1 MRILVISQRFYP
13 EAFRIND
20 ICRELVKEGHLVTVL
35 TGLPNYPSGHIPK
48 EYRGNRRHKDSYD
61 GAEVIRTWEV
71 GRRPGKL
78 GLAVNYAS
86 LAWSSSW
93 EAFWMGK
100 RFDVIFVYQPS
111 PVFSLIP
118 AWILKKKYGIPILL
132 YCCDLWPESLK
143 AYEVRER
150 QMLFRIMKKV
160 SGFLYRQCDRIA
172 VTSLPFVDYLRK
184 VHGLKNEIEY
194 LPQHAE
200 ENYLEVN
207 LSHPAGEEVQLLFC
221 GNVGKAQD
229 MPCLLRGIRQIED
242 RLSFHVHIVGD
253 GSELLE
259 SKRLAK
265 ELKIQDRVT
274 FHGRFPSERLPEF
287 YKMADGCLLTL
298 TGNSFIGMTM
308 PGKLQEYMAAG
319 KPVLAATDGAARGV
333 IEESGCGLCVGAGDW
348 EGYGRILSRFIK
360 DVKDYGECGERGRKY
375 FRENFMKGL
384 FMRRLGESLKE
395 IKGRK

>member
-184 VHGLKNEIEY
+184 VHGLKNEIE
-194 LPQHAE
+194 
-200 ENYLEVN
+200 
-207 LSHPAGEEVQLLFC
+207 
-221 GNVGKAQD
+221 
-229 MPCLLRGIRQIED
+229 
-242 RLSFHVHIVGD
+242 
-253 GSELLE
+253 
-259 SKRLAK
+259 
-265 ELKIQDRVT
+265 
-274 FHGRFPSERLPEF
+274 
-287 YKMADGCLLTL
+287 
-298 TGNSFIGMTM
+298 
-308 PGKLQEYMAAG
+308 
-319 KPVLAATDGAARGV
+319 
-333 IEESGCGLCVGAGDW
+333 
-348 EGYGRILSRFIK
+348 
-360 DVKDYGECGERGRKY
+360 
-375 FRENFMKGL
+375 
-384 FMRRLGESLKE
+384 
-395 IKGRK
+395 